1 MKNVCCSCRKKWRKT
16 SYGRRLLILLCFLI
30 FFSYFSRWIDIGKL
44 RRSLCLRA
52 HTHTHPHAFS
62 LRRPHCTLYN
72 IYRVGRT
79 FINTHLQIGMMSW
92 IFLKAAFIDRAVK
105 DFVGI
110 HCVQM
115 GWRAN
120 WFCFARHQMVFFW
133 SNRNN
138 SKFGEYLLSIITL
151 SFPQHTHTGECEM
164 RCAHLTEA

>member
-1 MKNVCCSCRKKWRKT
+1 MQNVIWT
-16 SYGRRLLILLCFLI
+16 SFVDFALLFNIFLL
-30 FFSYFSRWIDIGKL
+30 FFALDWHWQIEEIVVLAR
-44 RRSLCLRA
+44 
-52 HTHTHPHAFS
+52 THTHPHAFS

-79 FINTHLQIGMMSW
+79 FINTHLQIMMSW

-110 HCVQM
+110 HCVQI